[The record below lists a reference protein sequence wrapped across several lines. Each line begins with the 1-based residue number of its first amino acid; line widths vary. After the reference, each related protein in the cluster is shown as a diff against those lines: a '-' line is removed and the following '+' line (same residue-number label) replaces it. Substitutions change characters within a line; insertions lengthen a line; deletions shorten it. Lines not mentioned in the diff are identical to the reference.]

1 MVCNEIVRNIVPH
14 SPGKCKVGFY
24 LRGVSPEKIFA
35 LHMDG
40 IISPGL
46 MSYFCLVYM
55 KMVYAAGEAYIRNEL
70 VYITEKYI

>member
-46 MSYFCLVYM
+46 ICRIFVWF
-55 KMVYAAGEAYIRNEL
+55 
-70 VYITEKYI
+70 T